1 LREASMSNWGRVV
14 TAFYI
19 LVVGSLNG
27 ALAVIIADLGGREG
41 QGGHIL
47 EDIGQLYSPVEDSAW
62 LFWGWCL
69 LLVGGP
75 LVLLFVRVDPAR
87 LKVRP
92 RWPVAISAIA
102 AGLAFALL
110 TAAAVINLT
119 LAFGDPNALPDST
132 GYILL
137 GLCLAVWA
145 FWALLL
151 WRLGAKILDPAGR
164 LYRWLVAGSV
174 LELLIAVPSHIIVN
188 RRQDCTAPFVSSFG
202 VATGI
207 AMLLM
212 SIGPGAL
219 FLYRARM
226 RRIAD
231 ERKMPQAQ
239 GPGGAS
245 SP

>member
-1 LREASMSNWGRVV
+1 MNGWGRIV

-27 ALAVIIADLGGREG
+27 VFAAVIAALGAKEG
-41 QGGHIL
+41 EGENLLQGIW
-47 EDIGQLYSPVEDSAW
+47 QLYGSGEDPTW
-62 LFWGWCL
+62 MFWGWCL

-75 LVLLFVRVDPAR
+75 LVLLFVRVDLST

-92 RWPVAISAIA
+92 RWPVAVSAIA

-110 TAAAVINLT
+110 CGAAAINLL
-119 LAFGDPNALPDST
+119 LAFADPNALPDDIVSIVV
-132 GYILL
+132 GCWL
-137 GLCLAVWA
+137 GVWA
-145 FWALLL
+145 LWALLL
-151 WRLGAKILDPAGR
+151 WRLGARILDPAGR

-188 RRQDCTAPFVSSFG
+188 RRHDCTAPFVSSFG
-202 VATGI
+202 VATGL

-226 RRIAD
+226 RRIGAA
-231 ERKMPQAQ
+231 RRAGA
-239 GPGGAS
+239 GPHEPGSTS